1 MALPLDGQVAFITGG
16 GSGLGA
22 AFARRLARDGAII
35 VINDMNADAADK
47 IASELGGSTAV
58 FDVTDSK
65 AFDSAVDKAV
75 ADYGRLDI
83 LINNAG
89 IAPPDAGAK
98 FDEGVENEMK
108 RMTGDIAGMKAM
120 NYLVDLSDHDWD
132 RMIKVHLYGA
142 FYGCRA
148 ALRHMQPRRSGA
160 IVNISSVL
168 GLYTNP
174 SAPDYSVA
182 KSSIIALTKAAA
194 YETAHL
200 GIRVNAV
207 CPGYVDTP
215 LLTPLSESIKAM
227 ITTQIPIGRMAKAEE
242 LAEMVRFL
250 VGPEA
255 SYCTGEIISVSG
267 GYHG

>member
-1 MALPLDGQVAFITGG
+1 
-16 GSGLGA
+16 
-22 AFARRLARDGAII
+22 
-35 VINDMNADAADK
+35 
-47 IASELGGSTAV
+47 
-58 FDVTDSK
+58 
-65 AFDSAVDKAV
+65 
-75 ADYGRLDI
+75 
-83 LINNAG
+83 
-89 IAPPDAGAK
+89 
-98 FDEGVENEMK
+98 
-108 RMTGDIAGMKAM
+108 
-120 NYLVDLSDHDWD
+120 
-132 RMIKVHLYGA
+132 MIKVHLYGA

-168 GLYTNP
+168 GLYTNE

-227 ITTQIPIGRMAKAEE
+227 ITTRIPLGRMAHADE